1 MATTTF
7 VTINGGLLNS
17 ALSEMVHTVPLSLVS
32 VVRLEKEHTLV
43 SCQVVATLTSATE
56 MKSGTT
62 VPSQTTQPVPQIQLS
77 T

>member
-56 MKSGTT
+56 M
-62 VPSQTTQPVPQIQLS
+62 
-77 T
+77 